1 MQNHQIHLAL
11 GELWKGVQAGNQ
23 MIEARAPWKLA
34 KDPAKAAELD
44 ATLADA
50 MAVLELVFEEVECVI
65 PGTASAGLIQL
76 GLTGKVASRAKD
88 WPQWP
93 AHQAGRVLGKIE
105 PLFPLLD
112 EEKPKVS

>member
-1 MQNHQIHLAL
+1 
-11 GELWKGVQAGNQ
+11 
-23 MIEARAPWKLA
+23 
-34 KDPAKAAELD
+34 
-44 ATLADA
+44 LADA

-65 PGTASAGLIQL
+65 PTTASAGLIQL

-93 AHQAGRVLGKIE
+93 AHQADRLLGQIE

-112 EEKPKVS
+112 DDKSQVS

>member
-1 MQNHQIHLAL
+1 
-11 GELWKGVQAGNQ
+11 

-34 KDPAKAAELD
+34 KDPAKVAELD

-76 GLTGKVASRAKD
+76 GLTGKVAIRPKD

-93 AHQAGRVLGKIE
+93 AHQAGRILGKIE

-112 EEKPKVS
+112 EEKSKAS